1 MNNQV
6 LHSKVFKWFLTAVL
20 SVLVICS
27 CSSAVFAEEVPYDT
41 YTYWYGV
48 KTNEKDK
55 VVSAT
60 PMYQLKTVVSATS
73 LGIESLQSVSDIF
86 VDDDGDLYILD
97 GDASKLVITDSNY
110 TVKSIITKINK
121 NEEMLDFAG
130 AKSVYV
136 KGDTVYICDTENAR
150 VLLTDISG
158 NYIDELLL
166 SDSPIIPEGFLF
178 RPVKVAV
185 DQLGYVYILSEGSYY
200 GALLYDSEKNFVG
213 FYGANTVTTGVLDA
227 ISEAFQR
234 AFMNNAKK
242 SATARN
248 LPYAF
253 ADICID
259 DEGFVYTVT
268 GYTEQLQKGQIKK
281 LSPGDATN
289 ILNSNGVSFTDSTVN
304 QTKDLGKVFNQS
316 LIGID
321 VDDYGFI
328 YALDS
333 TYGRVFIYDEKCTVL
348 TAFGGGMKEG
358 KQDGTFVSPTG
369 ISVFGKKIYVSDTSK
384 QTVTVFEETEFGA
397 LVKKARN
404 LNMQGD
410 HLAAEADW
418 RTVLSVDKNCQMAYT
433 GIALAR
439 LADGDYDNALKYAK
453 QGYDRETYSLA
464 FEEVRTKWL
473 NDNFWLIA
481 TLVIVLAA
489 AIVFV
494 VIYKKKKHIVWLK
507 NEKLKMLFRA
517 PFHPVQT
524 FGEIQSKKLGS
535 WTICVALAIIYYV
548 VSVLRVLLGGFAST
562 FYDAESFN
570 SIIVFVRSTGLIV
583 LWVVVN
589 WAVSTLFSGRG
600 KIKEIATVTCYS
612 LLPLIVGEIANI
624 IFSNILTPEESAFVS
639 IFYTVMMLYT
649 LVLIMVGTIV
659 IHEFDFKRFILTTL
673 LTLLGIAIVV
683 FIIIL
688 VFLLAQQFLTFLI
701 SVYSELTM

>member
-1 MNNQV
+1 MNNQI

-20 SVLVICS
+20 SVLVICC

-48 KTNEKDK
+48 KTDDKDK
-55 VVSAT
+55 VVSVT
-60 PMYQLKTVVSATS
+60 PMYQLKTVISAVS
-73 LGIESLQSVSDIF
+73 LGIDSLQSVSDLF
-86 VDDDGDLYILD
+86 VDDNGDVYILD

-110 TVKSIITKINK
+110 KVKSIITKVNK
-121 NEEMLDFAG
+121 NEETLDFTG

-136 KGDTVYICDTENAR
+136 KGKTVYICDTENAR

-166 SDSPIIPEGFLF
+166 SDSPIIPEDFLF
-178 RPVKVAV
+178 RPIKVAL
-185 DQLGYVYILSEGSYY
+185 DHQGYVYILSEGSYY
-200 GALLYDSEKNFVG
+200 GALLYDSEKNFIG
-213 FYGANTVTTGVLDA
+213 FYGANTVSSGVLNT

-234 AFMNNAKK
+234 AFVNNVKK

-248 LPYAF
+248 LPYTF
-253 ADICID
+253 ADICVD
-259 DEGFVYTVT
+259 DEGFVYTAT

-281 LSPGDATN
+281 LSPGDGTN
-289 ILNSNGVSFTDSTVN
+289 ILHSESVSFTDSTVN
-304 QTKDLGKVFNQS
+304 MSKDLGKVFNQS

-321 VDDYGFI
+321 VDNYGFI

-333 TYGRVFIYDEKCTVL
+333 SYGRVFIYDEKCTVL

-358 KQDGTFVSPTG
+358 EQKGTFVSPTG
-369 ISVFGKKIYVSDTSK
+369 ISVLGKKIYVSDTAK
-384 QTVTVFEETEFGA
+384 QTVTVVEETEFGT

-410 HLAAEADW
+410 HSAAEEDW
-418 RTVLSVDKNCQMAYT
+418 RTVLSIDKNCQMAYT

-439 LADGDYDNALKYAK
+439 VADGDDDNALRYAK
-453 QGYDRETYSLA
+453 QGYDRETYALA
-464 FEEVRTKWL
+464 FEELRTKWL

-481 TLVIVLAA
+481 TLVVALVAV
-489 AIVFV
+489 IVFV
-494 VIYKKKKHIVWLK
+494 VIYKKKKHVVFIK

-517 PFHPVQT
+517 PLHPVQT
-524 FGEIQSKKLGS
+524 FGDIQSKKLGS
-535 WTICVALAIIYYV
+535 WTLCIVLAIIYYV

-570 SIIVFVRSTGLIV
+570 SLIVFVRSTGLIL
-583 LWVVVN
+583 LWIIVN
-589 WAVSTLFSGRG
+589 WAVSTLFAGRG

-612 LLPLIVGEIANI
+612 LLPLIIGEIAQI

-659 IHEFDFKRFILTTL
+659 IHEFDFKKFILTTL

-683 FIIIL
+683 FLIIM

-701 SVYSELTM
+701 SVCSELTM

>member
-60 PMYQLKTVVSATS
+60 PMYQLKTVLSATS

-234 AFMNNAKK
+234 VFMNNAKK

-268 GYTEQLQKGQIKK
+268 GYTKQLQKGQIKK

-304 QTKDLGKVFNQS
+304 QTKLLGQVFNQS

-358 KQDGTFVSPTG
+358 NQDGTFVSPTG

-397 LVKKARN
+397 IVKKARN